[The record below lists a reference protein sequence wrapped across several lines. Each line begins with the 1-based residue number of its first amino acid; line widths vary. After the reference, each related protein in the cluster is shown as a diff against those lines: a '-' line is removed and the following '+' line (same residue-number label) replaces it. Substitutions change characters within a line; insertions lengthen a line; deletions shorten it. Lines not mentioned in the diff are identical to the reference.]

1 MPHMKHI
8 RIVSIILLLVMMGCN
23 LPTSLS
29 RSNTPPHG
37 QSAPETP
44 NLITPTFPTPTST
57 PTPLPAV
64 RLTQGDN
71 ALLLGDTQRA
81 RQEYQSAAMASDD
94 PEIQAAALVGI
105 ARAYYEERNYQ
116 QAIET
121 LLALINEHPANH
133 SLANGYYFLAEA
145 YLALGENQKAAEAYE
160 MFLQLKPGILDDL
173 IAEKAAEAWM
183 AAGQYEKAIQAYQ
196 KAIQASGMQDTARL
210 TIRIGQAYQQLNDL
224 EAAIRQYLEAYQ
236 STSNDYYKAQ
246 ANFLAGQA
254 YLRLGFPEQ
263 AYARF
268 QDSVNNFPRYYD
280 TYSGLIELVNAGQ
293 PVNQLNRGLVNYFA
307 GQYALSAEV
316 LLGYINNNPD
326 HEGTAHHY
334 RALALRQINNLEGAL
349 EEWRTLI
356 RDHPGDSF
364 YSTAWQEIAYTQW
377 AFLEDFEGAAN
388 TLLAF
393 VSQNPSSNEA
403 PNALFSAARILERS
417 NRLTRAAET
426 WERLLQEYPAAS
438 ISPRAQFLAGITY
451 YRLGADERALN
462 ALQRQVVLSTS
473 PNDQAAAL
481 LWIGKI
487 QQRAGNPDAAREAW
501 QQAASLDPTGYYSER
516 ADELLNNQPPF
527 HSPAVYDLGIDWSTE
542 QQRAED
548 WLRDTFAI
556 PPETDLKGI
565 GDLAQNPR
573 FIRGMALWEL
583 GLYQTARGEFESL
596 REEISS
602 DPVVLYRFLNI
613 MLQIG
618 AYRPAIFASRQ
629 ILNLAGMDNLQT
641 LNAPRFFNLVR
652 FGTYYKDAVM
662 QEANETGLHPLLLF
676 SIIRQESFFETF
688 VISSAGARG
697 LMQIMPATGQEL
709 AERYGYPDFQ
719 VEDLHNP
726 LINIRLGAKYL
737 ANQRDYFGGD
747 LYLALAAYNGGP
759 GNAYAWAQLA
769 EGDPDLFLEVIRF
782 EETQR
787 YIRSIAEIM
796 NIYRLIYERK

>member
-1 MPHMKHI
+1 MKKFSF
-8 RIVSIILLLVMMGCN
+8 VSIVFLLMLLSCN
-23 LPTSLS
+23 LPLASE
-29 RSNTPPHG
+29 RSNNSPAGEATSIPD
-37 QSAPETP
+37 SL
-44 NLITPTFPTPTST
+44 NTPTLPPPTPT

-64 RLTQGDN
+64 RLNQGDA
-71 ALLLGDTQRA
+71 ALLMGDTQRA
-81 RQEYQSAAMASDD
+81 RQEYQNAALATGD

-105 ARAYYEERNYQ
+105 ARSYFEERNYQ
-116 QAIET
+116 QTIEN

-145 YLALGENQKAAEAYE
+145 YLASGENQKAAEAYQKYLE
-160 MFLQLKPGILDDL
+160 LKPGILDDL

-183 AAGQYEKAIQAYQ
+183 AAGEYEKAIQLFQ
-196 KAIQASGMQDTARL
+196 KAIEASGSQDTARL
-210 TIRIGQAYQQLNDL
+210 KIRIGQAFEQMNDQ
-224 EAAIRQYLEAYQ
+224 EAAIRQYLDAYQ
-236 STSNDYYKAQ
+236 STSNEYYKAQ
-246 ANFLAGQA
+246 ANFLAGKA
-254 YLRLGFPEQ
+254 YQILGFPEQ

-326 HEGTAHHY
+326 HDGTAHHY

-364 YSTAWQEIAYTQW
+364 YSTAWQELAYTQW

-388 TLLAF
+388 TLLTF

-426 WERLLQEYPAAS
+426 WERLLQEYPGAS

-451 YRLGADERALN
+451 YRLDADEKALN
-462 ALQRQVVLSTS
+462 AFQRQVVLSTS

-487 QQRAGNPDAAREAW
+487 QQRAGNPEAARAAW

-527 HSPAVYDLGIDWSTE
+527 HPPAVYDLGVDWE
-542 QQRAED
+542 AERERAED
-548 WLRDTFAI
+548 WLRERFAI
-556 PPETDLKGI
+556 PSEIDLKSSAE
-565 GDLAQNPR
+565 LSQNPR
-573 FIRGMALWEL
+573 FQRGMALWEL
-583 GLYQTARGEFESL
+583 GLYQAGRGEFESL

-602 DPVVLYRFLNI
+602 DPAALYRFLNI
-613 MLQIG
+613 MLEIG

-652 FGTYYKDAVM
+652 FGTYYKDIVM
-662 QEANETGLHPLLLF
+662 REANETGLHPLLLF
-676 SIIRQESFFETF
+676 SIIRQESFFENF

-709 AERYGYPDFQ
+709 ASRYGYSNFQ

-737 ANQRDYFGGD
+737 ATQRDYFGGD

-759 GNAYAWAQLA
+759 GNAYYWSQLSN
-769 EGDPDLFLEVIRF
+769 GDPDLFLEVIRF

-787 YIRSIAEIM
+787 YIRSIAELM

>member
-1 MPHMKHI
+1 MPQMKSL
-8 RIVSIILLLVMMGCN
+8 RVVLIILLLVIAGCN
-23 LPTSLS
+23 LPTSLN
-29 RSNTPPHG
+29 RSPN
-37 QSAPETP
+37 SPEERVTAQAQNP
-44 NLITPTFPTPTST
+44 ITPTPLPPTPTA
-57 PTPLPAV
+57 TPLPAV
-64 RLTQGDN
+64 RLNQGDM
-71 ALLLGDTQRA
+71 ALLLGDTPRA
-81 RQEYQSAAMASDD
+81 REEYQSAAMASEDK
-94 PEIQAAALVGI
+94 EIQAAALVGI
-105 ARAYYEERNYQ
+105 ARSYLEERNYPQ
-116 QAIET
+116 TIET
-121 LLALINEHPANH
+121 LLALINEHPTNQ

-145 YLALGENQKAAEAYE
+145 YLAMGENQKAAEGYE
-160 MFLQLKPGILDDL
+160 MYLQLKPGILDDL

-183 AAGQYEKAIQAYQ
+183 AAGQYEKAIQSFQ
-196 KAIQASGMQDTARL
+196 KAIQASGSQDTARL
-210 TIRIGQAYQQLNDL
+210 KIRIGQAYQGMNDV
-224 EAAIRQYLEAYQ
+224 ETAIRHFLDAYQ
-236 STSNDYYKAQ
+236 STSNEYYKAQ

-254 YLRLGFPEQ
+254 YLIMGFPEQ

-326 HEGTAHHY
+326 HDGTAHHY
-334 RALALRQINNLEGAL
+334 RALALRQINNTEGAL
-349 EEWRTLI
+349 EEWQALI

-364 YSTAWQEIAYTQW
+364 YTTAWQEIAYTQW
-377 AFLEDFEGAAN
+377 AYLEDFEGAAN
-388 TLLAF
+388 TLLTF

-426 WERLLQEYPAAS
+426 WERLLQEYPSAS

-451 YRLGADERALN
+451 YRLGANEQALN

-487 QQRAGNPDAAREAW
+487 QQRTGNVEAARASW

-516 ADELLNNQPPF
+516 ADELLNNQAPF
-527 HSPAVYDLGIDWSTE
+527 HAPAVYDLGIDWSTE

-548 WLRDTFAI
+548 WMRDTFAL
-556 PPETDLKGI
+556 PPATDLKGI
-565 GDLAQNPR
+565 GELAQNPR

-583 GLYQTARGEFESL
+583 GLYQSARGEFESL

-602 DPVVLYRFLNI
+602 DPATLYRFLNI
-613 MLQIG
+613 MLEIG

-652 FGTYYKDAVM
+652 FGTYYKDVVM

-697 LMQIMPATGQEL
+697 LMQIMPATGEEL
-709 AERYGYPDFQ
+709 ANRYGYPNFQ

-769 EGDPDLFLEVIRF
+769 GGDPDLFLEVIRF

>member
-1 MPHMKHI
+1 MPKMKNI
-8 RIVSIILLLVMMGCN
+8 RLVSILLLLVMLSCN
-23 LPTSLS
+23 LPLNRSTNPSEGQMTPTPESL
-29 RSNTPPHG
+29 NTPTLSP
-37 QSAPETP
+37 
-44 NLITPTFPTPTST
+44 PTPT
-57 PTPLPAV
+57 PTPLPSV
-64 RLTQGDN
+64 RLNQGDT

-81 RQEYQSAAMASDD
+81 RQEYQSAALATSD

-105 ARAYYEERNYQ
+105 ARSYFEERNYQ
-116 QAIET
+116 QTADT
-121 LLALINEHPANH
+121 LLALINEHPANQ
-133 SLANGYYFLAEA
+133 SLANGYYFLAET
-145 YLALGENQKAAEAYE
+145 YLNTGEYQKAAEAYE
-160 MFLQLKPGILDDL
+160 MYLQLKPGILDDL
-173 IAEKAAEAWM
+173 IAEKAGEAWM
-183 AAGQYEKAIQAYQ
+183 AAGQYEQAIQSFQ
-196 KAIQASGMQDTARL
+196 KAIQASDTQDTARL
-210 TIRIGQAYQQLNDL
+210 KIRIGQAYQQMNDL
-224 EAAIRQYLEAYQ
+224 ESAIRQYLDAYQ
-236 STSNDYYKAQ
+236 STSNEYYKAQ

-254 YLRLGFPEQ
+254 YLILGFPEQ

-307 GQYALSAEV
+307 GQYALAAEV

-326 HEGTAHHY
+326 HDGIPHHY
-334 RALALRQINNLEGAL
+334 RALALRQINNIEGAL
-349 EEWRTLI
+349 EEWQTLI

-377 AFLEDFEGAAN
+377 AFLENFEAAAS
-388 TLLAF
+388 TLLDF
-393 VSQNPSSNEA
+393 VSQNPSASEA

-451 YRLGADERALN
+451 YRIGADERALN
-462 ALQRQVVLSTS
+462 AFQRQVVLSTS

-487 QQRAGNPDAAREAW
+487 QQRAGNLDDARASW

-516 ADELLNNQPPF
+516 ADELLNNQPPL
-527 HSPAVYDLGIDWSTE
+527 HPPAVYDLGVDWASE
-542 QQRAED
+542 RQRAED
-548 WLRDTFAI
+548 WIRDTFSL
-556 PPETDLKGI
+556 PPETDLEGL

-602 DPVVLYRFLNI
+602 NPTALYRFLNI
-613 MLQIG
+613 MLEIG

-641 LNAPRFFNLVR
+641 LTAPRFFNLVR
-652 FGTYYKDAVM
+652 FGAYYKDVVM

-759 GNAYAWAQLA
+759 GNAYAWSQLSG
-769 EGDPDLFLEVIRF
+769 GDPDLFVEVIRF

>member
-1 MPHMKHI
+1 MKKYSFI
-8 RIVSIILLLVMMGCN
+8 SMVILLVLLSCN
-23 LPTSLS
+23 LPLASE
-29 RSNTPPHG
+29 RSNNSPAAEATSTPD
-37 QSAPETP
+37 
-44 NLITPTFPTPTST
+44 NLNTPTLPPPTPT

-64 RLTQGDN
+64 RLNQGDA
-71 ALLLGDTQRA
+71 ALLMGDTQRA
-81 RQEYQSAAMASDD
+81 RQEYQNAALATGDA
-94 PEIQAAALVGI
+94 EIQAAALVGI
-105 ARAYYEERNYQ
+105 ARSYFEERNYQ
-116 QAIET
+116 QTIEN

-145 YLALGENQKAAEAYE
+145 YLATGENQKAAEAYQKYLE
-160 MFLQLKPGILDDL
+160 LKPGILDDL

-183 AAGQYEKAIQAYQ
+183 AAGEYEKAIQLFQ
-196 KAIQASGMQDTARL
+196 KAIEASGSQDTARL
-210 TIRIGQAYQQLNDL
+210 KIRIGQAFEQMNDR
-224 EAAIRQYLEAYQ
+224 EAAIRQYLDAYQ
-236 STSNDYYKAQ
+236 NTSNEYYKAQ
-246 ANFLAGQA
+246 ANFLAGKA
-254 YLRLGFPEQ
+254 YQILGFPEQ

-307 GQYALSAEV
+307 GQYALSAEI
-316 LLGYINNNPD
+316 LLSYINNNPD
-326 HEGTAHHY
+326 HDGTAHHY

-364 YSTAWQEIAYTQW
+364 YSTAWQELAYTQW
-377 AFLEDFEGAAN
+377 AFLEDFEDAAN
-388 TLLAF
+388 TLLTF

-426 WERLLQEYPAAS
+426 WERLLQEYPGAS

-451 YRLGADERALN
+451 YRLGADEKALN
-462 ALQRQVVLSTS
+462 AFQRQVVLSTS

-487 QQRAGNPDAAREAW
+487 QQRAGNPEAARSAW
-501 QQAASLDPTGYYSER
+501 LQAASLDPTGYYSER

-527 HSPAVYDLGIDWSTE
+527 HPPAVYDLGVDWDTE
-542 QQRAED
+542 RQRAED
-548 WLRDTFAI
+548 WLRERFAI
-556 PPETDLKGI
+556 PPEIDLKSSAE
-565 GDLAQNPR
+565 LSQNPR
-573 FIRGMALWEL
+573 FQRGVALWEL
-583 GLYQTARGEFESL
+583 GLYQAARGEFESL

-602 DPVVLYRFLNI
+602 DPAALYRFLNI
-613 MLQIG
+613 MLEIG

-652 FGTYYKDAVM
+652 FGTYYKDIVM
-662 QEANETGLHPLLLF
+662 REANETGLHPLLLF
-676 SIIRQESFFETF
+676 SIIRQESFFENF

-709 AERYGYPDFQ
+709 AGRYGYPDFQ

-759 GNAYAWAQLA
+759 GNAYYWSQLSN
-769 EGDPDLFLEVIRF
+769 GDPDLFLEVIRF

-787 YIRSIAEIM
+787 YIRSIAELM

>member
-1 MPHMKHI
+1 MKNI
-8 RIVSIILLLVMMGCN
+8 RFLLIIILLVLMGCN
-23 LPTSLS
+23 LPTSLN
-29 RSNTPPHG
+29 RSANPPEGPATAQPQNLNTPTLP
-37 QSAPETP
+37 P
-44 NLITPTFPTPTST
+44 PTPT
-57 PTPLPAV
+57 PTPLPATRV
-64 RLTQGDN
+64 AQGDT
-71 ALLLGDTQRA
+71 ALLMGDTQRA
-81 RQEYQSAAMASDD
+81 RQEYQSAAMATTDL
-94 PEIQAAALVGI
+94 EIQAAALVGI
-105 ARAYYEERNYQ
+105 GRSYLEERNYR

-121 LLALINEHPANH
+121 LLALIKEHPANH

-145 YLALGENQKAAEAYE
+145 YLALGENQQAAEAYE
-160 MFLQLKPGILDDL
+160 MYLQLKPGILDDL
-173 IAEKAAEAWM
+173 IAEKAGEAWM
-183 AAGQYEKAIQAYQ
+183 AAGQYEKAIQSFQ
-196 KAIQASGMQDTARL
+196 KAIQAIATQDTARL
-210 TIRIGQAYQQLNDL
+210 KIRIGQAYQRLNDS
-224 EAAIRQYLEAYQ
+224 EAAIRQYLDAYE
-236 STSNDYYKAQ
+236 STPNEYYKAQ

-254 YLRLGFPEQ
+254 YLMLGFPEQ

-326 HEGTAHHY
+326 HDGTPHHY
-334 RALALRQINNLEGAL
+334 RALALRQINNPKGAL
-349 EEWRTLI
+349 EEWQTLI
-356 RDHPGDSF
+356 RDHPGDRF

-388 TLLAF
+388 TLLTF

-451 YRLGADERALN
+451 YRLGADDRALN

-487 QQRAGNPDAAREAW
+487 QQRAGNPEAARSAW
-501 QQAASLDPTGYYSER
+501 QQAAALDPTGYYSER

-527 HSPAVYDLGIDWSTE
+527 HSPAVYDLGVDWSTE
-542 QQRAED
+542 QQRAEE
-548 WLRDTFAI
+548 WLRDTFTLL
-556 PPETDLKGI
+556 PEIDLKGT

-573 FIRGMALWEL
+573 FVRGMALWEL
-583 GLYQTARGEFESL
+583 GLYQAGRGEFESL

-602 DPVVLYRFLNI
+602 DPAALYRFLNI
-613 MLQIG
+613 MLEIG

-652 FGTYYKDAVM
+652 FGTYYKDVVM

-688 VISSAGARG
+688 VVSSAGARG

-759 GNAYAWAQLA
+759 GNAYSWSQLSD
-769 EGDPDLFLEVIRF
+769 GDPDLFLEVIRF

-787 YIRSIAEIM
+787 YIRSIAELM
-796 NIYRLIYERK
+796 NIYRLIYERR

>member
-1 MPHMKHI
+1 MKKFSF
-8 RIVSIILLLVMMGCN
+8 VSIVFLLVLLSCN
-23 LPTSLS
+23 LPLASE
-29 RSNTPPHG
+29 RSNNSPAGEATSTPD
-37 QSAPETP
+37 SL
-44 NLITPTFPTPTST
+44 NTPTLPPPTPT

-64 RLTQGDN
+64 RLNQGDA
-71 ALLLGDTQRA
+71 ALLMGDTQRA
-81 RQEYQSAAMASDD
+81 RQEYQNAALATGDA
-94 PEIQAAALVGI
+94 EIQAAALVGI
-105 ARAYYEERNYQ
+105 ARSYFEERNYQ
-116 QAIET
+116 QTIEN

-145 YLALGENQKAAEAYE
+145 YLASGENQKAAEAYQKYLE
-160 MFLQLKPGILDDL
+160 LKPGILDDL

-183 AAGQYEKAIQAYQ
+183 AAGEYEKAIQLFQ
-196 KAIQASGMQDTARL
+196 KAIEASGSQDTARL
-210 TIRIGQAYQQLNDL
+210 KIRIGQAFEQMNDQ
-224 EAAIRQYLEAYQ
+224 EAAIRQYLDAYQ
-236 STSNDYYKAQ
+236 STSNEYYKAQ
-246 ANFLAGQA
+246 ANFLAGKA
-254 YLRLGFPEQ
+254 YQILGFPEQ

-326 HEGTAHHY
+326 HDGTAHHY

-364 YSTAWQEIAYTQW
+364 YSTAWQELAYTQW

-388 TLLAF
+388 TLLTF

-426 WERLLQEYPAAS
+426 WERLLQEYPGAS

-451 YRLGADERALN
+451 YRLDADEKALN
-462 ALQRQVVLSTS
+462 AFQRQVVLSTS

-487 QQRAGNPDAAREAW
+487 QQRAGNPEAARSAW

-527 HSPAVYDLGIDWSTE
+527 HPPAVYDLGVDWE
-542 QQRAED
+542 AERQRAED
-548 WLRDTFAI
+548 WLRDRFAI
-556 PPETDLKGI
+556 PSEIDLKSSAE
-565 GDLAQNPR
+565 LSQNPR
-573 FIRGMALWEL
+573 FQRGMALWEL
-583 GLYQTARGEFESL
+583 GLYQAGRGEFESL

-602 DPVVLYRFLNI
+602 DPAALYRFLNI
-613 MLQIG
+613 MLEIG

-652 FGTYYKDAVM
+652 FGTYYKDIVM
-662 QEANETGLHPLLLF
+662 REANETGLHPLLLF
-676 SIIRQESFFETF
+676 SIIRQESFFENF

-709 AERYGYPDFQ
+709 ASRYGYSNFQ

-737 ANQRDYFGGD
+737 ATQRDYFGGD

-759 GNAYAWAQLA
+759 GNAYYWSQLSN
-769 EGDPDLFLEVIRF
+769 GDPDLFLEVIRF

-787 YIRSIAEIM
+787 YIRSIAELM

>member
-1 MPHMKHI
+1 MKSL
-8 RIVSIILLLVMMGCN
+8 RVVLIILLLVIAGCN
-23 LPTSLS
+23 LPTSLN
-29 RSNTPPHG
+29 RSPN
-37 QSAPETP
+37 SPEERVTAQAQNP
-44 NLITPTFPTPTST
+44 ITPTPLPPTPTA
-57 PTPLPAV
+57 TPLPAV
-64 RLTQGDN
+64 RLNQGDM
-71 ALLLGDTQRA
+71 ALLLGDTPRA
-81 RQEYQSAAMASDD
+81 REEYQSAAMASEDK
-94 PEIQAAALVGI
+94 EIQAAALVGI
-105 ARAYYEERNYQ
+105 ARSYLEERNYPQ
-116 QAIET
+116 TIET
-121 LLALINEHPANH
+121 LLALINEHPTNQ

-145 YLALGENQKAAEAYE
+145 YLAMGENQKAAEGYE
-160 MFLQLKPGILDDL
+160 MYLQLKPGILDDL

-183 AAGQYEKAIQAYQ
+183 AAGQYEKAIQSFQ
-196 KAIQASGMQDTARL
+196 KAIQASGSQDTARL
-210 TIRIGQAYQQLNDL
+210 KIRIGQAYQGMNDV
-224 EAAIRQYLEAYQ
+224 ETAIRHFLDAYQ
-236 STSNDYYKAQ
+236 STSNEYYKAQ

-254 YLRLGFPEQ
+254 YLIMGFPEQ

-326 HEGTAHHY
+326 HDGTAHHY
-334 RALALRQINNLEGAL
+334 RALALRQINNTEGAL
-349 EEWRTLI
+349 EEWQALI

-364 YSTAWQEIAYTQW
+364 YTTAWQEIAYTQW
-377 AFLEDFEGAAN
+377 AYLEDFEGAAN
-388 TLLAF
+388 TLLTF

-426 WERLLQEYPAAS
+426 WERLLQEYPSAS

-451 YRLGADERALN
+451 YRLGANEQALN

-487 QQRAGNPDAAREAW
+487 QQRTGNVEAARASW

-516 ADELLNNQPPF
+516 ADELLNNQAPF
-527 HSPAVYDLGIDWSTE
+527 HAPAVYDLGIDWSTE

-548 WLRDTFAI
+548 WMRDTFAL
-556 PPETDLKGI
+556 PPATDLKGI
-565 GDLAQNPR
+565 GELAQNPR

-583 GLYQTARGEFESL
+583 GLYQSARGEFESL

-602 DPVVLYRFLNI
+602 DPATLYRFLNI
-613 MLQIG
+613 MLEIG

-652 FGTYYKDAVM
+652 FGTYYKDVVM

-697 LMQIMPATGQEL
+697 LMQIMPATGEEL
-709 AERYGYPDFQ
+709 ANRYGYPNFQ

-769 EGDPDLFLEVIRF
+769 GGDPDLFLEVIRF

>member
-1 MPHMKHI
+1 MKNI
-8 RIVSIILLLVMMGCN
+8 RMVSILVLLVMLSCN
-23 LPTSLS
+23 LPLN
-29 RSNTPPHG
+29 RSTNSSEGQMTPTLERLNTPTLP
-37 QSAPETP
+37 P
-44 NLITPTFPTPTST
+44 PTPT
-57 PTPLPAV
+57 PTPLPSV
-64 RLTQGDN
+64 RLNQGDT

-81 RQEYQSAAMASDD
+81 RQEYQSAALATSDT
-94 PEIQAAALVGI
+94 EIQAAALVGI
-105 ARAYYEERNYQ
+105 ARSYFEERNYQ
-116 QAIET
+116 QTIDT
-121 LLALINEHPANH
+121 LLALINEHPANQ
-133 SLANGYYFLAEA
+133 SLAKGYYFLAEA
-145 YLALGENQKAAEAYE
+145 YLSVGENQKAAEAYE
-160 MFLQLKPGILDDL
+160 KYLQHKPGILDDL
-173 IAEKAAEAWM
+173 IAEKAGEAWM
-183 AAGQYEKAIQAYQ
+183 AAGQYEQAIQSFQ
-196 KAIQASGMQDTARL
+196 KAIQSSETQDTARL
-210 TIRIGQAYQQLNDL
+210 KIRIGQAYQQMNDL
-224 EAAIRQYLEAYQ
+224 ESAIRQYLDAYP
-236 STSNDYYKAQ
+236 STTNEYYKAQ
-246 ANFLAGQA
+246 ANFLTGQA
-254 YLRLGFPEQ
+254 YLILGFPEQ

-307 GQYALSAEV
+307 GQYALAAEV

-326 HEGTAHHY
+326 HDGTPHHY
-334 RALALRQINNLEGAL
+334 RALALRQINNIEGAL
-349 EEWRTLI
+349 EEWQTLI

-377 AFLEDFEGAAN
+377 AFLENFEGAAS
-388 TLLAF
+388 TLLDF
-393 VSQNPSSNEA
+393 VSQNPSASEA

-451 YRLGADERALN
+451 YRTGADERALN
-462 ALQRQVVLSTS
+462 AFQRQVVLSTS

-487 QQRAGNPDAAREAW
+487 QQRLGNLESARASW

-516 ADELLNNQPPF
+516 ADELLNNQPPL
-527 HSPAVYDLGIDWSTE
+527 HPPAVYDLGVDWTSE
-542 QQRAED
+542 RQRAED
-548 WLRDTFAI
+548 WLRDTFAL
-556 PPETDLKGI
+556 PPEIDLEGL
-565 GDLAQNPR
+565 GELAQNPR

-602 DPVVLYRFLNI
+602 NPTTLYRFLNI
-613 MLQIG
+613 MLEIG

-641 LNAPRFFNLVR
+641 LTAPRFFNLVR
-652 FGTYYKDAVM
+652 FGTYYKDVVM

-726 LINIRLGAKYL
+726 LINIPLGAKYL

-759 GNAYAWAQLA
+759 GNAYAWSQLSG
-769 EGDPDLFLEVIRF
+769 GDPDLFVEVIRF

>member
-1 MPHMKHI
+1 
-8 RIVSIILLLVMMGCN
+8 
-23 LPTSLS
+23 
-29 RSNTPPHG
+29 
-37 QSAPETP
+37 
-44 NLITPTFPTPTST
+44 
-57 PTPLPAV
+57 
-64 RLTQGDN
+64 
-71 ALLLGDTQRA
+71 
-81 RQEYQSAAMASDD
+81 MASDD

-196 KAIQASGMQDTARL
+196 KAIQAAGIQDTARI

-326 HEGTAHHY
+326 HDGTAHHY
-334 RALALRQINNLEGAL
+334 RALALRQINNPEGAL

-388 TLLAF
+388 TLLSF

-403 PNALFSAARILERS
+403 PTALFSAARILERS
-417 NRLTRAAET
+417 NRLTRAAEI

-438 ISPRAQFLAGITY
+438 ISSRAQFLAGITY

-487 QQRAGNPDAAREAW
+487 QQRAGNPEAAREAW

-556 PPETDLKGI
+556 PPETDLKGM

-573 FIRGMALWEL
+573 FIRGMTLWEL
-583 GLYQTARGEFESL
+583 GLHQTARGEFESL

-602 DPVVLYRFLNI
+602 DPVALYRFLNI

-709 AERYGYPDFQ
+709 AERYGYPNFQ

-759 GNAYAWAQLA
+759 GNAYTWAQLA

>member
-1 MPHMKHI
+1 MKKFSF
-8 RIVSIILLLVMMGCN
+8 VSIVFLLVLLSCN
-23 LPTSLS
+23 LPLASE
-29 RSNTPPHG
+29 RSNNSPAGEATSTPD
-37 QSAPETP
+37 SL
-44 NLITPTFPTPTST
+44 NTPTLPPPTPT

-64 RLTQGDN
+64 RLNQGDA
-71 ALLLGDTQRA
+71 ALLMGDTQRA
-81 RQEYQSAAMASDD
+81 RQEYQNAALATGDA
-94 PEIQAAALVGI
+94 EIQAAALVGI
-105 ARAYYEERNYQ
+105 ARSYFEERNYQ
-116 QAIET
+116 QTIEN

-145 YLALGENQKAAEAYE
+145 YLASGENQKAAEAYQKYLE
-160 MFLQLKPGILDDL
+160 LKPGILDDL

-183 AAGQYEKAIQAYQ
+183 AAGEYEKAIQLFQ
-196 KAIQASGMQDTARL
+196 KAIEASGSQDTARL
-210 TIRIGQAYQQLNDL
+210 KIRIGQAFEQMNDQ
-224 EAAIRQYLEAYQ
+224 EAAIRQYLDAYQ
-236 STSNDYYKAQ
+236 STSNEYYKAQ
-246 ANFLAGQA
+246 ANFLAGKA
-254 YLRLGFPEQ
+254 YQILGFPEQ

-326 HEGTAHHY
+326 HDGTAHHY

-364 YSTAWQEIAYTQW
+364 YSTAWQELAYTQW

-388 TLLAF
+388 TLLTF

-426 WERLLQEYPAAS
+426 WERLLQEYPGAS

-451 YRLGADERALN
+451 YRLFADEKALN
-462 ALQRQVVLSTS
+462 AFQRQVVLSTS

-487 QQRAGNPDAAREAW
+487 QQRAGNPEAARAAW

-527 HSPAVYDLGIDWSTE
+527 HPPAVYDLGVDWE
-542 QQRAED
+542 AERERAED
-548 WLRDTFAI
+548 WLRERFAI
-556 PPETDLKGI
+556 PSEIDLKSSAE
-565 GDLAQNPR
+565 LSQNPR
-573 FIRGMALWEL
+573 FQRGMALWEL
-583 GLYQTARGEFESL
+583 GLYQAGRGEFESL

-602 DPVVLYRFLNI
+602 DPAALYRFLNI
-613 MLQIG
+613 MLEIG

-652 FGTYYKDAVM
+652 FGTYYKDIVM
-662 QEANETGLHPLLLF
+662 REANETGLHPLLLF
-676 SIIRQESFFETF
+676 SIIRQESFFENF

-709 AERYGYPDFQ
+709 ASRYGYSNFQ

-737 ANQRDYFGGD
+737 ATQRDYFGGD

-759 GNAYAWAQLA
+759 GNAYYWSQLSN
-769 EGDPDLFLEVIRF
+769 GDPDLFLEVIRF

-787 YIRSIAEIM
+787 YIRSIAELM

>member
-1 MPHMKHI
+1 MKKFSF
-8 RIVSIILLLVMMGCN
+8 VSIVFLLVLLSCN
-23 LPTSLS
+23 LPLASD
-29 RSNTPPHG
+29 RSNNSPAGEATSTPD
-37 QSAPETP
+37 SL
-44 NLITPTFPTPTST
+44 NTPTLPPPTPT

-64 RLTQGDN
+64 RLNQGDA
-71 ALLLGDTQRA
+71 ALLMGDTQRA
-81 RQEYQSAAMASDD
+81 RQEYQSAALATGDA
-94 PEIQAAALVGI
+94 EIQAAALVGI
-105 ARAYYEERNYQ
+105 ARSYFEERNYQ
-116 QAIET
+116 QTIEN

-145 YLALGENQKAAEAYE
+145 YLASGENQKAAEAYQKYLE
-160 MFLQLKPGILDDL
+160 LKPGILDDL

-183 AAGQYEKAIQAYQ
+183 AAGEYEKAIQLFQ
-196 KAIQASGMQDTARL
+196 KAIEASGSQDTARL
-210 TIRIGQAYQQLNDL
+210 KIRIGQAFEQMNDQ
-224 EAAIRQYLEAYQ
+224 EAAIRQYLDAYQ
-236 STSNDYYKAQ
+236 STSNEYYKAQ
-246 ANFLAGQA
+246 ANFLAGKA
-254 YLRLGFPEQ
+254 YQILGFPEQ

-326 HEGTAHHY
+326 HDGTAHHY

-364 YSTAWQEIAYTQW
+364 YSTAWQELAYTQW

-388 TLLAF
+388 TLLTF

-426 WERLLQEYPAAS
+426 WERLLQEYPGAS

-451 YRLGADERALN
+451 YRLDADEKALN
-462 ALQRQVVLSTS
+462 AFQRQVVLSTS

-487 QQRAGNPDAAREAW
+487 QQRAGNPEAARAAW

-527 HSPAVYDLGIDWSTE
+527 HPPAVYDLGVDWE
-542 QQRAED
+542 AERERAED
-548 WLRDTFAI
+548 WLRERFAI
-556 PPETDLKGI
+556 PSEIDLKSSAE
-565 GDLAQNPR
+565 LSQNPR
-573 FIRGMALWEL
+573 FQRGMALWEL
-583 GLYQTARGEFESL
+583 GLYQAGRGEFESL

-602 DPVVLYRFLNI
+602 DPAALYRFLNI
-613 MLQIG
+613 MLEIG

-652 FGTYYKDAVM
+652 FGTYYKDIVM
-662 QEANETGLHPLLLF
+662 REANETGLHPLLLF
-676 SIIRQESFFETF
+676 SIIRQESFFENF

-709 AERYGYPDFQ
+709 ASRYGYSNFQ

-737 ANQRDYFGGD
+737 ATQRDYFGGD

-759 GNAYAWAQLA
+759 GNAYYWSQLSN
-769 EGDPDLFLEVIRF
+769 GDPDLFLEVIRF

-787 YIRSIAEIM
+787 YIRSIAELM

>member
-1 MPHMKHI
+1 MKKFSF
-8 RIVSIILLLVMMGCN
+8 VSIVFLLVLLSCN
-23 LPTSLS
+23 LPLASD
-29 RSNTPPHG
+29 RSNNSPAGEATSTPD
-37 QSAPETP
+37 SL
-44 NLITPTFPTPTST
+44 NTPTLPPPTPT

-64 RLTQGDN
+64 RLNQGDA
-71 ALLLGDTQRA
+71 ALLMGDTQRA
-81 RQEYQSAAMASDD
+81 RQEYQSAALATGD

-105 ARAYYEERNYQ
+105 ARSYFEERNYQ
-116 QAIET
+116 QTIEN

-145 YLALGENQKAAEAYE
+145 YLASGENQKAAEAYQKYLE
-160 MFLQLKPGILDDL
+160 LKPGILDDL

-183 AAGQYEKAIQAYQ
+183 AAGEYEKAIQLFQ
-196 KAIQASGMQDTARL
+196 KAIEASGSQDTARL
-210 TIRIGQAYQQLNDL
+210 KIRIGQAFEQMNDQ
-224 EAAIRQYLEAYQ
+224 EAAIRQYLDAYQ
-236 STSNDYYKAQ
+236 STSNEYYKAQ
-246 ANFLAGQA
+246 ANFLAGKA
-254 YLRLGFPEQ
+254 YQILGFPEQ

-326 HEGTAHHY
+326 HDGTAHHY

-364 YSTAWQEIAYTQW
+364 YSTAWQELAYTQW

-388 TLLAF
+388 TLLTF

-426 WERLLQEYPAAS
+426 WERLLQEYPGAS

-451 YRLGADERALN
+451 YRLDADEKALN
-462 ALQRQVVLSTS
+462 AFQRQVVLSTS

-487 QQRAGNPDAAREAW
+487 QQRAGNPEAAQAAW

-527 HSPAVYDLGIDWSTE
+527 HPPAVYDLGVDWE
-542 QQRAED
+542 AERQRAED
-548 WLRDTFAI
+548 WLRERFAI
-556 PPETDLKGI
+556 PPEIDLKSSAE
-565 GDLAQNPR
+565 LSQNLR
-573 FIRGMALWEL
+573 FQRGMALWEL
-583 GLYQTARGEFESL
+583 GLYQAGRGEFESL

-602 DPVVLYRFLNI
+602 DPAALYRFLNI
-613 MLQIG
+613 MLEIG

-652 FGTYYKDAVM
+652 FGTYYKDIVM
-662 QEANETGLHPLLLF
+662 REANETGLHPLLLF
-676 SIIRQESFFETF
+676 SIIRQESFFENF

-709 AERYGYPDFQ
+709 ASRYGYSNFQ

-737 ANQRDYFGGD
+737 ATQRDYFGGD
-747 LYLALAAYNGGP
+747 LYLAMAAYNGGP
-759 GNAYAWAQLA
+759 GNAYYWSQLSN
-769 EGDPDLFLEVIRF
+769 GDADLFLEVIRF

-787 YIRSIAEIM
+787 YIRSIAELM

>member
-1 MPHMKHI
+1 MKKYSFI
-8 RIVSIILLLVMMGCN
+8 SMVILLVLLSCN
-23 LPTSLS
+23 LPLASE
-29 RSNTPPHG
+29 RSNNSPAAEATSTPD
-37 QSAPETP
+37 
-44 NLITPTFPTPTST
+44 NLNTPTLPPPTPT

-64 RLTQGDN
+64 RLNQGDA
-71 ALLLGDTQRA
+71 ALLMGDTQRA
-81 RQEYQSAAMASDD
+81 RQEYQNAALATGDA
-94 PEIQAAALVGI
+94 EIQAAALVGI
-105 ARAYYEERNYQ
+105 ARSYFEERNYQ
-116 QAIET
+116 QTIEN

-145 YLALGENQKAAEAYE
+145 YLATGENQKAAEAYQKYLE
-160 MFLQLKPGILDDL
+160 LKPGILDDL

-183 AAGQYEKAIQAYQ
+183 AAGEYEKAIQLFQ
-196 KAIQASGMQDTARL
+196 KAIEASGSQDTARL
-210 TIRIGQAYQQLNDL
+210 KIRIGQAFEQMNDR
-224 EAAIRQYLEAYQ
+224 EAAIRQYLDAYQ
-236 STSNDYYKAQ
+236 STSNEYYKAQ
-246 ANFLAGQA
+246 ANFLAGKA
-254 YLRLGFPEQ
+254 YQILGFPEQ

-316 LLGYINNNPD
+316 LLSYISNNPD
-326 HEGTAHHY
+326 HDGTAHHY
-334 RALALRQINNLEGAL
+334 RALALRQINNLAGAL
-349 EEWRTLI
+349 EEWQTLI

-364 YSTAWQEIAYTQW
+364 YSTAWQELAYTQW

-388 TLLAF
+388 TLLTF

-426 WERLLQEYPAAS
+426 WERLLQEYPGAS

-451 YRLGADERALN
+451 YRLGADEKALN
-462 ALQRQVVLSTS
+462 AFQRQVVLSTS

-487 QQRAGNPDAAREAW
+487 QQRAGNPEAARSAW
-501 QQAASLDPTGYYSER
+501 LQAASLDPTGYYSER

-527 HSPAVYDLGIDWSTE
+527 HPPAVYDLGVDWDTE
-542 QQRAED
+542 RQRAED
-548 WLRDTFAI
+548 WLRERFAI
-556 PPETDLKGI
+556 PPEIDLKSSAE
-565 GDLAQNPR
+565 LSQNPR
-573 FIRGMALWEL
+573 FQRGMALWEL
-583 GLYQTARGEFESL
+583 GLYQAARGEFESL

-602 DPVVLYRFLNI
+602 DPAALYRFLNI
-613 MLQIG
+613 MLEIG

-652 FGTYYKDAVM
+652 FGTYYKDIVM
-662 QEANETGLHPLLLF
+662 REANETGLHPLLLF
-676 SIIRQESFFETF
+676 SIIRQESFFENF

-709 AERYGYPDFQ
+709 AARYGYPDFQ

-759 GNAYAWAQLA
+759 GNAYYWSQLSN
-769 EGDPDLFLEVIRF
+769 GDPDLFLEVIRF

-787 YIRSIAEIM
+787 YIRSIAELM